1 MNKQIDINDNPLDS
15 SQTDKL
21 SVAQKGGG
29 TMVVGMKEGQ
39 GLLLEEQEDG
49 IEKFEVLGQIVE
61 LSSLS
66 AGQHFKPRDQEN
78 TYIVQDNEGLGPST
92 LVITNG
98 EEETVSVERR
108 QKLLNEESEKSRADR
123 GQVEVVDHEQ
133 CVELKSRAVLH
144 QLATTEDDDV
154 VGHECNRCLL
164 KGRHWRHPFDK
175 LELAGWIAHN
185 SLESLVENRP

>member
-61 LSSLS
+61 LSL
-66 AGQHFKPRDQEN
+66 
-78 TYIVQDNEGLGPST
+78 
-92 LVITNG
+92 
-98 EEETVSVERR
+98 
-108 QKLLNEESEKSRADR
+108 
-123 GQVEVVDHEQ
+123 
-133 CVELKSRAVLH
+133 C
-144 QLATTEDDDV
+144 QLASTS
-154 VGHECNRCLL
+154 
-164 KGRHWRHPFDK
+164 
-175 LELAGWIAHN
+175 
-185 SLESLVENRP
+185 SLEVRRSLT

>member
-144 QLATTEDDDV
+144 QLATTEDDYV

-164 KGRHWRHPFDK
+164 KGRHWRHTFDK

>member
-144 QLATTEDDDV
+144 
-154 VGHECNRCLL
+154 H
-164 KGRHWRHPFDK
+164 
-175 LELAGWIAHN
+175 
-185 SLESLVENRP
+185 SRPPKMMM